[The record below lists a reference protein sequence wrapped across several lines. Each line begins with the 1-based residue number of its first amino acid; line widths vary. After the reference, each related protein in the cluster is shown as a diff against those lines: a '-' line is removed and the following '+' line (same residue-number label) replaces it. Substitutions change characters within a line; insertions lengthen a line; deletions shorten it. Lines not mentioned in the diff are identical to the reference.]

1 MLMAIMDTMDSMVMA
16 EDTIHMVVEVVTKGD
31 TTSMHWYSRPNQIFI
46 EIRASS
52 P

>member
-1 MLMAIMDTMDSMVMA
+1 MAIMDIMDTMVMA
-16 EDTIHMVVEVVTKGD
+16 EDTIHMVVEAAKGD

>member
-16 EDTIHMVVEVVTKGD
+16 EDTTHMVVLVVTKGD
-31 TTSMHWYSRPNQIFI
+31 TTSMHWY
-46 EIRASS
+46 RASS